1 MGSHSL
7 LQMAVE
13 RHNHMVT
20 WKVLGDGPLG
30 GKKIRGL
37 TGNISSKSNE
47 RILPKEIVIICEML
61 AEILKIGGGK
71 Y

>member
-1 MGSHSL
+1 
-7 LQMAVE
+7 
-13 RHNHMVT
+13 MVT